1 MKYNHRLSRTAGVFQ
16 TVEKIIQ
23 LYREVVP
30 FCKIAKLSQ
39 NRPCVTK
46 KGADVVLNWQSN
58 SHGIL
63 LVDRSKQSQHRFLLH
78 RCAIK
83 ITFLFPI
90 ISLIVCN
97 LQ

>member
-23 LYREVVP
+23 LYREVVL

-63 LVDRSKQSQHRFLLH
+63 LVDRSKQSQHLF

-83 ITFLFPI
+83 IAFLFPI
-90 ISLIVCN
+90 ISLTVCN